1 MCGTYLFEDVF
12 SGGQTFSNV
21 YSAYLE
27 DNFIRL
33 LPLVVQGF
41 FKQYFNVCSSAVL
54 RLIREYFA
62 QMETSPLSAEGYKN

>member
-21 YSAYLE
+21 YSASLE
-27 DNFIRL
+27 DNADWYDYYPWLF
-33 LPLVVQGF
+33 GGGG
-41 FKQYFNVCSSAVL
+41 FKQYFNAVL

-62 QMETSPLSAEGYKN
+62 QMETSLSAAKGCKN